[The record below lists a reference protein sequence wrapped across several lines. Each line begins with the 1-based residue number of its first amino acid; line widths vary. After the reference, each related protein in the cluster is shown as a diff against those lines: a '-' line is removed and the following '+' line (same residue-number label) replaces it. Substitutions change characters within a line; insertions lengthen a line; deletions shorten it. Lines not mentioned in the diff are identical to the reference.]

1 MTFKWS
7 SIDKALLP
15 AFKRYLG
22 RCFHLHKSALLLIP
36 ACKSTKK
43 WANHQIFLVYFNYI
57 VYLCKRKNNEIA
69 VAQFVHQ

>member
-1 MTFKWS
+1 MKNKSHPEVTFKWS

-36 ACKSTKK
+36 ACKSTNK
-43 WANHQIFLVYFNYI
+43 
-57 VYLCKRKNNEIA
+57 
-69 VAQFVHQ
+69 